1 MERALDKPDGANS
14 GTDDLNGAEPF
25 GRGDLNSSDAGDVLR
40 TKEAPEPHSIVR
52 TKGVRGPYKKAKKV
66 EEGGYG
72 YLYGNLYEQAQA
84 RRQKI
89 LGFLQKDLF
98 QIGRP
103 DLRRFMNI
111 NHAYECLLPYHIFG
125 FDLYED
131 MLFMSC
137 KEVSGALDLVGEMTE
152 LMKEVGALE
161 GRPVAT
167 EETLVCELLLYY
179 QQRYISTMYGDGKKQ
194 RIQRRYRQ
202 QLSKRNTIFRL
213 KIGIRAQRENDVN
226 VRNGRLY
233 FKRCGGST

>member
-1 MERALDKPDGANS
+1 MERASDRPDGVDS
-14 GTDDLNGAEPF
+14 GMDDLNGAEPF
-25 GRGDLNSSDAGDVLR
+25 ERGDLISSDVGDTSQTR
-40 TKEAPEPHSIVR
+40 EAFEPHG
-52 TKGVRGPYKKAKKV
+52 TMKAKGVRGPYKKAKRV

-103 DLRRFMNI
+103 DLRRFMNV
-111 NHAYECLLPYHIFG
+111 NHAYECLLPYHVFG

-131 MLFMSC
+131 MLFMSS
-137 KEVSGALDLVGEMTE
+137 KETGGISSEIDEMME
-152 LMKEVGALE
+152 LMKDAAILE
-161 GRPVAT
+161 SSHVAT

-179 QQRYISTMYGDGKKQ
+179 QQRYINSIYGDGKKQ
-194 RIQRRYRQ
+194 KVQRRYRQ
-202 QLSKRNTIFRL
+202 QLNKRNTVFRL
-213 KIGIRAQRENDVN
+213 KIGVRGPRENDVN

-233 FKRCGGST
+233 FKKYK

>member
-1 MERALDKPDGANS
+1 MERASDRPDGVDS
-14 GTDDLNGAEPF
+14 GMDDLNGAEPF
-25 GRGDLNSSDAGDVLR
+25 EGGDLISSDVRDTSQTR
-40 TKEAPEPHSIVR
+40 EAFEPHGMMK
-52 TKGVRGPYKKAKKV
+52 TKGVRGPYKKAKRV

-103 DLRRFMNI
+103 DLRRFMNV

-131 MLFMSC
+131 MLFMSS
-137 KEVSGALDLVGEMTE
+137 KEAGGISSEIDEMIE
-152 LMKEVGALE
+152 LMKDAVVLE
-161 GRPVAT
+161 SRPVVV

-179 QQRYISTMYGDGKKQ
+179 QQRYINSIYGDGKKQ
-194 RIQRRYRQ
+194 KAQRRYRQ
-202 QLSKRNTIFRL
+202 QLNKRNTVFRL
-213 KIGIRAQRENDVN
+213 KIGVREPRGNDVN

-233 FKRCGGST
+233 FKKYE